1 MLNKVRWGLREWS
14 DYFCEEVRKT
24 SQSRGGIWA
33 GPLEKEPGFFWSK
46 WWENFQKTL
55 RRTEGNSWG
64 SMARGPY
71 PSCFVTRMPGSP
83 FTVFFFVV
91 PWIHHHESL
100 QLLFAWRQVLLMRN
114 PSSLLPGIPGCGC
127 LHPLLSSSQ
136 KHHHKFCICVIYWA
150 DFFRTRPEDI
160 WAVPL

>member
-1 MLNKVRWGLREWS
+1 MEWLLLWGSQEDFTEQGRHLSWTFREGTRFLLVQVMWKLS
-14 DYFCEEVRKT
+14 ENSEEDRSLGTV
-24 SQSRGGIWA
+24 
-33 GPLEKEPGFFWSK
+33 
-46 WWENFQKTL
+46 
-55 RRTEGNSWG
+55 RTERNSWG
-64 SMARGPY
+64 FMARGPY
-71 PSCFVTRMPGSP
+71 PSYFVTRMPGSP

-114 PSSLLPGIPGCGC
+114 PSFLLPGIPGCGC